1 MVARSADTCWSTVSS
16 FRRSRSRA
24 DAAESSSEIWQSRR
38 RSSPSAQYVRPS
50 PVDGQRPCSMIV
62 SGWRAD
68 ARLRNSRTRR
78 LLPIPAGPE
87 ISAIHRVAG
96 HDVLV
101 GGGHHLARVDADAN
115 RQADTMLRRELGIQ
129 LR

>member
-1 MVARSADTCWSTVSS
+1 MVARSADTCWSTVSI
-16 FRRSRSRA
+16 FWRSRSRA
-24 DAAESSSEIWQSRR
+24 DAAESLSEIWHSRR
-38 RSSPSAQYVRPS
+38 SSSPSAQYVRSS

-78 LLPIPAGPE
+78 LLPIPAG
-87 ISAIHRVAG
+87 AG

-101 GGGHHLARVDADAN
+101 GCGHDLARVDADAN
-115 RQADTMLRRELGIQ
+115 GEGHAVLRLELGIQ
-129 LR
+129 FG